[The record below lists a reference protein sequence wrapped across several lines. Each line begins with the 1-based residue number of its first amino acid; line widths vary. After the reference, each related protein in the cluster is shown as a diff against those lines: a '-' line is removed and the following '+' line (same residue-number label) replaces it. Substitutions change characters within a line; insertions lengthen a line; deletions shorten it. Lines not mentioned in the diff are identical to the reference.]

1 MNQDELL
8 TERQNERECVCK
20 CISVCS
26 HNDHRLETVLI
37 GSYDMINRITEMQ
50 KDKKT
55 KVRKTKRWKEE
66 WKGFRF

>member
-1 MNQDELL
+1 MQESQ
-8 TERQNERECVCK
+8 T
-20 CISVCS
+20 
-26 HNDHRLETVLI
+26 
-37 GSYDMINRITEMQ
+37 NRIAEMQ